1 MFSQNR
7 NQPIL
12 TEFRGCFPHAEVL
25 IEKRKKG
32 ATFFHG
38 ICWNFLTIRRKL
50 NELKIINDGNPL
62 IIYTLFSPLYADVR
76 QLRVV

>member
-1 MFSQNR
+1 LFINKR
-7 NQPIL
+7 NDIEYHQK
-12 TEFRGCFPHAEVL
+12 PHAEVL